1 MNNRLQRLIAPGTRL
16 FLLLMA
22 VFAVVTFFFF
32 SEPLGIA
39 EGAVV
44 LLLGVYALV
53 DSRRRKKEL
62 LEYIESVT
70 YDAESA
76 KNNTLMNFPLPIVV
90 FRMSDY
96 KVVWGN
102 QIFFGLFGGQR
113 PVMDAFISQMVPG
126 FTAKWLTEGKT
137 QYPGLVQVGERKYQ
151 LHGNIVRNRASA
163 GEENAENVSAA
174 GVHGFMGITYWVDV
188 TEYDAVKLE
197 YEDSRPVTMILAVD
211 NYDELMKNLPDRAK
225 ADLRALIEDVVS
237 QWCEG
242 RDGFFIRVDRDRF
255 MFLCETRYLAEI
267 TERKFD
273 VLEKV
278 RGVTNPSGIH
288 ATLSIGVGRDG
299 NGFEENYSFANLS
312 LEMAL
317 SRGGDQAVIKNR
329 YNFEFFG
336 GRGTEVATRSK
347 VKTRVTA
354 TALAEL
360 IRASGQVFIMGHKLS
375 DMDCIGSAAG
385 MACVCRKLDIA
396 ARIVVDP
403 SKNAAGKLIDM
414 LQGVPE
420 YEETFITPE
429 DAILHADSRTLL
441 LVVDTNRPEQV
452 ESLSLLESCTR
463 VALIDHH
470 RRAASYIQNAALA
483 YHEPFASSACELVS
497 ELIQELTEPK
507 DVIKAEAE
515 ALLAGMVLD
524 TKNFTIRTTDRT
536 FDAAAFLRR
545 IGADTVEVKRLL
557 QNDMEHTVEKYAI
570 LQSAKI
576 YRGSVAIAVSE
587 TTRDRV
593 VAAQAADE
601 LLNVEG
607 IGASFVLC
615 AMPESGVVVSARSI
629 GDVNVQLVVEK
640 FGGGGNRAS
649 AGAQLPDMTLRE
661 AVNTLCASIDSYFDE
676 ETEQEKEKE
685 KKR

>member
-1 MNNRLQRLIAPGTRL
+1 MNNRLQRMIAPGTRL

-32 SEPLGIA
+32 SVALGIVEA
-39 EGAVV
+39 AVVV
-44 LLLGVYALV
+44 LLGAYVLV
-53 DSRRRKKEL
+53 DSRRRRKEL

-102 QIFFGLFGGQR
+102 HIFFGLFGGQR
-113 PVMDAFISQMVPG
+113 PGLDAFISQMVPG

-151 LHGNIVRNRASA
+151 LHGNIVRNRAAA
-163 GEENAENVSAA
+163 GEENAETVPAA

-188 TEYDAVKLE
+188 TDYDAVREE

-225 ADLRALIEDVVS
+225 ADLRGLIEDVVG

-242 RDGFFIRVDRDRF
+242 KGGFFIRVDRDRF
-255 MFLCETRYLAEI
+255 MFLFETRYLAEI
-267 TERKFD
+267 TEHKFD

-299 NGFEENYSFANLS
+299 SSFEENYSFANLS

-336 GRGTEVATRSK
+336 GRGTEVSTRSK

-360 IRASGQVFIMGHKLS
+360 IKASNQVFVMGHKLS
-375 DMDCIGSAAG
+375 DMDCIGAAVG
-385 MACVCRKLDIA
+385 MACVCRKLDVP

-403 SKNAAGKLIDM
+403 ARNAAVKLIAV
-414 LQGVPE
+414 LRALPE
-420 YEETFITPE
+420 YAGTFITPE

-470 RRAASYIQNAALA
+470 RRAASYIRNVALA

-497 ELIQELTEPK
+497 ELMQELTEPR
-507 DVIKAEAE
+507 DVKRTEAE

-545 IGADTVEVKRLL
+545 LGADTVEVKRLL

-570 LQSAKI
+570 LQSAKL
-576 YRGSVAIAVSE
+576 YREGVAIAVSE
-587 TTRDRV
+587 TTQDRV

-615 AMPESGVVVSARSI
+615 AQPESGVVISARSI
-629 GDVNVQLVVEK
+629 GDVNVQLVLEK
-640 FGGGGNRAS
+640 FGGGGNRAA
-649 AGAQLPDMTLRE
+649 AGAQLTDKTLRE
-661 AVNTLCASIDSYFDE
+661 AVNTLCASIDSYFE
-676 ETEQEKEKE
+676 EDTEEEKE
-685 KKR
+685 KKK